1 VTKEAPN
8 DPSDKELVEQMAAG
22 RVDALRVLTQRF
34 GNVIFALA
42 KRVLSDAGDAE
53 EVSADVFWQ
62 AWREASSFNP
72 SRGSPVSWLITIA
85 RSRAID
91 RLRARQTFRRSRPE
105 ASDFPLSSD
114 AMAADPHGDAFDR
127 FQRYQTVR
135 AAVARL
141 DNGDRAVLELSYFSE
156 LSHSEISDR
165 LKLPLGTVKTRIRS
179 AMVRLRLLLSES
191 LEGRRL

>member
-1 VTKEAPN
+1 
-8 DPSDKELVEQMAAG
+8 MAAG

-34 GNVIFALA
+34 GNVIFAVA

-62 AWREASSFNP
+62 AWRDASSFNP

-91 RLRARQTFRRSRPE
+91 RLRARQTLSRSRPE

-141 DNGDRAVLELSYFSE
+141 ANVERALPR
-156 LSHSEISDR
+156 LSHFSRLPISQC
-165 LKLPLGTVKTRIRS
+165 I
-179 AMVRLRLLLSES
+179 
-191 LEGRRL
+191 